1 MSSIPPMNTT
11 SDSASTTGT
20 ASSTRE
26 QIVAA
31 NARFVAAF
39 RAADAAAVA
48 ACYTADA
55 QLLPANS
62 DVVAGTDAIA
72 GFWHGAM
79 SMGIGDVRLETVEVE
94 AQGDL
99 VVEQG
104 RYTLSGADGGPLDE
118 GKYLVV
124 WHRDGRGWKLHR
136 DIWTTSRPA
145 PSA

>member
-11 SDSASTTGT
+11 ADSVSTTGSAT
-20 ASSTRE
+20 STRE

-31 NARFVAAF
+31 NARFIAAF
-39 RAADAAAVA
+39 RAGDAAGVA
-48 ACYTADA
+48 ACYTTDA

-72 GFWHGAM
+72 GFWNGAM
-79 SMGIGDVRLETVEVE
+79 SMGIADVRLETIEVE

-99 VVEQG
+99 AVEQG
-104 RYTLSGADGGPLDE
+104 RYTLSGADGGTLDE